1 MVIVLCCKNYYL
13 FLRVIRNITIT
24 MRPPVCISF

>member
-1 MVIVLCCKNYYL
+1 MNNSSIKLYKL
-13 FLRVIRNITIT
+13 LRRALRYVTIT